1 MRYSLSFVI
10 EKDIR
15 DEFPFIGLGRTL
27 ADIEDGGGKGV
38 ALDRVM
44 TMKVEQKE
52 DGGDALTRG
61 EELDEERVR

>member
-27 ADIEDGGGKGV
+27 TDIEDGGGKGD

-44 TMKVEQKE
+44 T
-52 DGGDALTRG
+52 
-61 EELDEERVR
+61 DEERVR

>member
-27 ADIEDGGGKGV
+27 TDIEDGGGKGV
-38 ALDRVM
+38 ALDGVM